1 MKKTIFLIRNKG
13 RQNMAFQGL
22 LLLVMLVF
30 LPVIPA
36 TAETASQQSCL
47 PNFPLGCVEFTQTDS
62 MLKFEGAKSFYAV
75 GEPLAIDVVKSL
87 DDISNPEMRV
97 DLWVVVKRPNGVNWF
112 RTNRIGEVLSE
123 TPKPFLTKLE
133 GTEKTQA
140 DHRVLTFEKI
150 PEGVGGDYLLYA
162 VYVAEGTKP
171 MQDFTVIRSN
181 IAKAETTLANR
192 KDVIVNPDG
201 EDAAKE
207 VEEQFQLEFEG
218 MDKSLYSVGDHLQ
231 IDLKGYLQNITEAS
245 RRVDLWVT
253 IILPSGD
260 RLFLTDDPFNKF
272 GGPQPFI
279 TELSRSGGDHR
290 VLDFVIT
297 PGYGGTY
304 SFFAVYVE
312 TGKNP
317 MEDFTVIRSNVARQQ
332 ITFKNK

>member
-1 MKKTIFLIRNKG
+1 MKNTLIRGKG
-13 RQNMAFQGL
+13 RQNIAFQGL

-30 LPVIPA
+30 LPGIPA

-62 MLKFEGAKSFYAV
+62 MLKFQGAKADYRV
-75 GEPLAIDVVKSL
+75 GEKLEIDVVKSL
-87 DDISNPEMRV
+87 DEISNPEMQV

-112 RTNRIGEVLSE
+112 VTGAFNPLSE
-123 TPKPFLTKLE
+123 TPQFFLKELD
-133 GTEKTQA
+133 GTEKTQD

-162 VYVAEGTKP
+162 VYVAEGTNP
-171 MQDFTVIRSN
+171 MEDFTVIRSN
-181 IAKAETTLANR
+181 IAKAETTLAVR
-192 KDVIVNPDG
+192 KDPNLYPDD
-201 EDAAKE
+201 EDASKE
-207 VEEQFQLEFEG
+207 VEEQFQLDFEG

-231 IDLKGYLQNITEAS
+231 IDLKGYVTAAS

-272 GGPQPFI
+272 GGPQAFV
-279 TELSRSGGDHR
+279 TELSRSDAKHR

-312 TGKNP
+312 KGKNP
-317 MEDFTVIRSNVARQQ
+317 MKDFTVIRSNVARQQ
-332 ITFKNK
+332 ILFKNN